1 MADRFGMPGSSCV
14 IVLQR
19 EDGGTAPLTETIRE
33 LAPMEENDL
42 LAEDGAGR
50 VLIIKEGNDPAET
63 AEFAMALLNTLE
75 DEAGAVLKAGISDMH
90 GRPEEWPR
98 GYREAL
104 SALETG
110 ERFQKKRRVQVYGE
124 QILERMAAGIP
135 PEFRRQLRERFLP
148 GSSGKILDEETRET
162 AEAFFNADLNLSVA
176 ARQMFVHRNTLTYR
190 LDKIQKET
198 GLDLRKFNDAVLFR
212 MLMLIP
218 ESEKEED
225 R

>member
-1 MADRFGMPGSSCV
+1 MAERKGLPGASCV
-14 IVLQR
+14 VVFR
-19 EDGGTAPLTETIRE
+19 PEEKPAGSLTEMIRE

-110 ERFQKKRRVQVYGE
+110 ERFQKKKRVQVYGE
-124 QILERMAAGIP
+124 QVLERMAAGIP
-135 PEFRRQLRERFLP
+135 PEFRQQLRKRFLP
-148 GSSGKILDEETRET
+148 GGSGEILNEETRET

-218 ESEKEED
+218 ETEKEED